1 MIVQTYKA
9 RCGLEHQ
16 YRIEPDGHILA
27 AIARKGIAWEAV
39 TVVTIP
45 GGGFTLTGSGRT
57 KTQAIRI
64 RRRHLK
70 EVAARLNGNSSQEHG

>member
-16 YRIEPDGHILA
+16 YRIERGGQAIGHILA
-27 AIARKGIAWEAV
+27 VIGRKGVGWQVLTRVSLDGAE
-39 TVVTIP
+39 
-45 GGGFTLTGSGRT
+45 GFTLTAEGRT
-57 KTQAIRI
+57 KTQAIRH

-70 EVAARLNGNSSQEHG
+70 EIPARIEQET